1 MTGRA
6 RRLCVLLAAAISA
19 PACADEAGRLP
30 TEDDLSGLY
39 GGDAELRMNGN
50 VVDIQVSQDPAQIRR
65 GGTLWAKV
73 GPYIFLFSPQTQ
85 EIFERFP
92 GVAAVRVR
100 TFAGRARL
108 AEAMLR
114 RDELNSLTWLEANQ
128 KVAKARL
135 EGTRSPGHL
144 EALVRYGE
152 DHTEFEYAPR
162 FRDH

>member
-1 MTGRA
+1 MKGRA
-6 RRLCVLLAAAISA
+6 RRLSILLAAAICTPGCTVEES
-19 PACADEAGRLP
+19 RLP
-30 TEDDLSGLY
+30 TAEELSGLY
-39 GGDAELRMNGN
+39 GGDAELHMNGN
-50 VVDIQVSQDPAQIRR
+50 VVDVQVSQDPAQIRH

-85 EIFERFP
+85 EVFERFP
-92 GVAAVRVR
+92 AVAAVRVK
-100 TFAGRARL
+100 TFADRVQL

-114 RDELNSLTWLEANQ
+114 RDELNSVTWREANRR
-128 KVAKARL
+128 VAKARL

-162 FRDH
+162 FRED

>member
-1 MTGRA
+1 M
-6 RRLCVLLAAAISA
+6 RRLSILLAAAICVPASA
-19 PACADEAGRLP
+19 CTVEEGRLP
-30 TEDDLSGLY
+30 TAEELSGLY

-50 VVDIQVSQDPAQIRR
+50 VVDVRVSQDPGQIRH

-92 GVAAVRVR
+92 AVAAVRVR
-100 TFAGRARL
+100 TFAGEAKL

-114 RDELNSLTWLEANQ
+114 RDELNSVTWREANRR
-128 KVAKARL
+128 VAKARL
-135 EGTRSPGHL
+135 EGTRSPAHL

-152 DHTEFEYAPR
+152 DHTEFEYASR
-162 FRDH
+162 YRED

>member
-1 MTGRA
+1 MKSCE
-6 RRLCVLLAAAISA
+6 RRLSILLSAALGTSA
-19 PACADEAGRLP
+19 CTIEASRLP
-30 TEDDLSGLY
+30 TADELSGLY

-50 VVDIQVSQDPAQIRR
+50 VVDVQVSQDPAQIRH

-85 EIFERFP
+85 EVFQRFP
-92 GVAAVRVR
+92 AVAAVRVR
-100 TFAGRARL
+100 TFADRVQL

-114 RDELNSLTWLEANQ
+114 RDELTSVTWREANQ
-128 KVAKARL
+128 RVAKARL

-144 EALVRYGE
+144 EVLVRYGE

-162 FRDH
+162 FRED

>member
-1 MTGRA
+1 VKSPT
-6 RRLCVLLAAAISA
+6 RRLSILLSAALGTSA
-19 PACADEAGRLP
+19 CTIEASRLP
-30 TEDDLSGLY
+30 TADELSGLY

-50 VVDIQVSQDPAQIRR
+50 VVDVQVSQDPAQIRH

-85 EIFERFP
+85 EVFQRFP
-92 GVAAVRVR
+92 AVAAVRVR
-100 TFAGRARL
+100 TFADRVQL

-114 RDELNSLTWLEANQ
+114 RDELNSVTWREANQ
-128 KVAKARL
+128 RVAKARL

-144 EALVRYGE
+144 EVLVRYGE

-162 FRDH
+162 FRED